1 MVSAIFHSPLSTD
14 SDENAIKIDTSYPIN
29 TSARGRKDLK
39 MAFITEKSTAEP
51 PAPRPPTDWSALALR
66 VLPPWMGPGL
76 LVGIWALVSMGT
88 TATIVVQSQRR
99 MAPI

>member
-1 MVSAIFHSPLSTD
+1 MVSAIFHSHLSTD

-29 TSARGRKDLK
+29 TSARGQKFLK
-39 MAFITEKSTAEP
+39 IAASTEKSTAA
-51 PAPRPPTDWSALALR
+51 PASRLSTDWSALALR
-66 VLPPWMGPGL
+66 VLPPWMGSGL